1 MGCDIHSFAERKTG
15 FETWTHVPGV
25 SPFGWRDYGVFSFLA
40 NVRNYHDIPALSEPR
55 GIPVDTSPSVTAA
68 YERWR
73 EDAHSMG
80 WLSVAELLA
89 FDYDTGLSI
98 PAGSNGDWDERP
110 TTFRTYL
117 GEPYFDDLRQVAE
130 SGAER
135 VVFWFDN

>member
-1 MGCDIHSFAERKTG
+1 MGCDIHSFAERKTDLESWAQVQG
-15 FETWTHVPGV
+15 I
-25 SPFGWRDYGVFSFLA
+25 SPFGWRDYGVFAFLA

-55 GIPVDTSPSVTAA
+55 GIPADASPVVAAA
-68 YERWR
+68 YEHWR

-89 FDYDTGLSI
+89 FDYDMGLSI

-110 TTFRTYL
+110 TTFREYL